1 MVRDDNRSED
11 LHQPV
16 GNHENAPAVAG
27 SAHRYYGV
35 LLLARGGRELQQAFR
50 QRREREWQVSR
61 TRSLLSGTLIR
72 GPAAG
77 LTLRYSNR
85 ITRRH
90 TGSLTADTIASFR
103 ALTKWLNDWSILAP
117 IAGRLQA
124 VVKVSRPI
132 TLEYRR

>member
-50 QRREREWQVSR
+50 QRREHEWQVSR
-61 TRSLLSGTLIR
+61 TWFFVSETLIR
-72 GPAAG
+72 GPAPG
-77 LTLRYSNR
+77 LTLRYSNL
-85 ITRRH
+85 
-90 TGSLTADTIASFR
+90 G
-103 ALTKWLNDWSILAP
+103 NAP
-117 IAGRLQA
+117 
-124 VVKVSRPI
+124 S
-132 TLEYRR
+132 YRRFDGRHISQFPGAHQMAE